1 MSDTAL
7 AKLSLSAVSEAIEK
21 GEVSSEELTRNCLE
35 RLESAHPRLNCV
47 AGMAAEAAL
56 DDARK
61 ADQVRSSGQSLGPLH
76 GVPLAHKDM
85 YYRKGRVSACGSK
98 IRADFVPEFTATVL
112 GKLDAAGALD
122 IARLN
127 MVEFAY
133 GLTGHNEITGNVHNP
148 WNLDY
153 ITGGS
158 SSGPAVSVS
167 AGLVYGTLGSDTG
180 GSIRFPASC
189 CGLVG
194 MKPTYGRVSRY
205 GAMPLSHTLD
215 HVGPLTRTVRDCA
228 LLTQTIA
235 GADPN
240 DRTCST
246 RTVGDYLS
254 GLENLPK

>member
-1 MSDTAL
+1 MQLLGAAGIRTPATELRGGNGCRSRLGRRSQSRSGSEFGGSTGTATRR
-7 AKLSLSAVSEAIEK
+7 SAGTQGHVLPQ
-21 GEVSSEELTRNCLE
+21 GPGQRL
-35 RLESAHPRLNCV
+35 RLENP
-47 AGMAAEAAL
+47 AGFC
-56 DDARK
+56 
-61 ADQVRSSGQSLGPLH
+61 SGSH
-76 GVPLAHKDM
+76 VH
-85 YYRKGRVSACGSK
+85 R
-98 IRADFVPEFTATVL
+98 L
-112 GKLDAAGALD
+112 GKTRCRRALD

-133 GLTGHNEITGNVHNP
+133 GLTGHNEITGNVRNP

-158 SSGPAVSVS
+158 SSGPAAAVA

-205 GAMPLSHTLD
+205 GAMPLLHTLD

-228 LLTQTIA
+228 LITQAIA
-235 GADPN
+235 GARP
-240 DRTCST
+240 
-246 RTVGDYLS
+246 
-254 GLENLPK
+254 